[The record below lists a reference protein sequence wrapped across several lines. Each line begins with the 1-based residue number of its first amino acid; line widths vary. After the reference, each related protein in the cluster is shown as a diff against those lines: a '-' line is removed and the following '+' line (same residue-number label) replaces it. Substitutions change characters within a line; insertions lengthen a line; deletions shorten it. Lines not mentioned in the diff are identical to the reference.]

1 LPGGGVPRQLA
12 VGCGKTVGNY
22 HVLEGNHPVLL
33 FSCMTKE

>member
-1 LPGGGVPRQLA
+1 
-12 VGCGKTVGNY
+12 VGNY